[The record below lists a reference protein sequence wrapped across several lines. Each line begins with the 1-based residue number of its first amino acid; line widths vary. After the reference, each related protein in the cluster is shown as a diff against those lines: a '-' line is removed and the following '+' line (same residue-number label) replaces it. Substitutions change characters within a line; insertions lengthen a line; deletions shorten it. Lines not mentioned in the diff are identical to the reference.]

1 MVVGGVPKLEKL
13 FRDLRTFRRD
23 LHQYP
28 ELSWQEKRT
37 SERIAR
43 FLESRQ
49 IVHRPV
55 VGTGIVAE
63 LPGTRAL
70 PAVGLRAD
78 MDALPLQEE
87 TQLSFASRNPGV
99 MHACGHDGHTTIVLG
114 AAALLASEPP
124 LPAPVR
130 ILFQP
135 AEEVAAGA
143 KAMVEAGLLRN
154 VDCIFGG
161 HIDCQYPV
169 GTVVIQEGAVNASAD
184 DFSIRIQGKGGH
196 AARPHQGL
204 DAVVVASQLVLALQ
218 SIVSREL
225 DPGVPGVLTVGRF
238 RAGTARNV
246 LAHEAILEGT
256 IRTLDPQVRDQI
268 VNSLRRTVSSVAAAF
283 GATAVLKVN
292 QCAPPVINPPDLSEL
307 AREAALEAVGAG
319 GIRPL
324 QGTNMGGEDFAYYLQ
339 EIPGCFVRF
348 GAGREGVKN
357 YPAHSSRFDF
367 NEDVLRTGAL
377 FFDRLVRL
385 AAQRVAAKAPG
396 RSKRRARQLSSK
408 PVGQAT
414 PTPPNPQ

>member
-1 MVVGGVPKLEKL
+1 MEKL
-13 FRDLRTFRRD
+13 FRELREFRRD
-23 LHQYP
+23 LHRYP

-37 SERIAR
+37 SERIAE
-43 FLESRQ
+43 FLESHQ
-49 IVHRPV
+49 IAHRPA

-63 LPGTRAL
+63 LPGTEAL

-87 TQLSFASRNPGV
+87 TQLPFASRTPGV

-114 AAALLASEPP
+114 AAALLAADPP

-143 KAMVEAGLLRN
+143 QAMVEAGLLRN
-154 VDCIFGG
+154 VDCLFGG

-204 DAVVVASQLVLALQ
+204 DAIVVASQLVVALQ
-218 SIVSREL
+218 SIISREL

-246 LAHEAILEGT
+246 LAQEAVLEGT
-256 IRTLDPQVRDQI
+256 IRTLDPKVRDQI
-268 VNSLRRTVSSVAAAF
+268 VNSLQRTVSSLAAGF
-283 GATAVLKVN
+283 GATADVNIN

-307 AREAALEAVGAG
+307 ARQAALKAVGAE

-324 QGTNMGGEDFAYYLQ
+324 QGTNMGGEDFAYYLR
-339 EIPGCFVRF
+339 EVPGCFVRF
-348 GAGREGVKN
+348 GAGKEGVKN

-367 NEDVLRTGAL
+367 NEEVLRIGAL
-377 FFDRLVRL
+377 FFYRLVRL
-385 AAQRVAAKAPG
+385 AVQRVAAKAQG
-396 RSKRRARQLSSK
+396 QSKKRVGQLASK